1 MDIMGNS
8 NHLGDTVDRDIQ
20 AFSSHRQM
28 SLRSYSATSLRCLS
42 SNSISLQKNVSGGGT
57 ITWCK
62 RPPFLFFFF
71 QGWFLTSDG
80 VRVEVVIK

>member
-8 NHLGDTVDRDIQ
+8 NYLGDIVGRDIQ
-20 AFSSHRQM
+20 AFSSHPQM

-42 SNSISLQKNVSGGGT
+42 SNSISLQKNVSGSGT

-62 RPPFLFFFF
+62 RPLFLFFF